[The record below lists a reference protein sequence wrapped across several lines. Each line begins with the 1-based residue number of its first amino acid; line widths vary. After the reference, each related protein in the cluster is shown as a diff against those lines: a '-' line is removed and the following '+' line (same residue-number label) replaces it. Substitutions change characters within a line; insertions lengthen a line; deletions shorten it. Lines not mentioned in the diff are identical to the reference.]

1 MVDFEKAFEEKT
13 GIILSQTLGSSNAVT
28 VFKNRTTTMI
38 TEYVKEQYPNYDI
51 TLLTDLQTTA
61 ITNAIIEQGFY
72 MISTGVDLT
81 TYLGI
86 DSVTGNITPLD
97 EIKKRTISPFAKKIL
112 KNAGLMYKGYGGSSA
127 MTTYDEVRRF
137 WRWLY

>member
-13 GIILSQTLGSSNAVT
+13 GVILSQTLGSSNAVT

-51 TLLTDLQTTA
+51 TLLTELQTTA

-112 KNAGLMYKGYGGSSA
+112 KNAGLMYKGYGRSSV
-127 MTTYDEVRRF
+127 MTTYDETRRF
-137 WRWLY
+137 WR

>member
-38 TEYVKEQYPNYDI
+38 TEYIKEQYPNYDI

-97 EIKKRTISPFAKKIL
+97 EIKKRTISPLAKKIL
-112 KNAGLMYKGYGGSSA
+112 KNAGLMYKGYGNSSA

-137 WRWLY
+137 WR